1 MPDDTFLTRSHE
13 AAAIDIGLSEDA
25 RKRLADGL
33 GTVLANSY
41 VLLGKTH
48 GFHWNVTGPHF
59 HSLHEM
65 FEEQY
70 QDLQDAVD
78 EIAERIRALGYVAP
92 GSLSDF
98 LRLADVTDTRKAPDA
113 MEMVRQLTEDNE
125 AVSRSCQQVIGLCDE
140 TDDTVTED
148 LMNGRKAAHDKA
160 AWMLRATADR

>member
-1 MPDDTFLTRSHE
+1 MPDDTPLTPSAERM
-13 AAAIDIGLSEDA
+13 DVRIGVPEEH

-33 GTVLANSY
+33 AKVLANSY

-48 GFHWNVTGPHF
+48 GFHWNVTGLQF

-78 EIAERIRALGYVAP
+78 EVAERIRALGFVAP

-98 LRLADVTDTRKAPDA
+98 LRMSDIVDTRKAPDA
-113 MEMVRQLTEDNE
+113 MDMVRQLAEDNE
-125 AVSRSCQQVIGLCDE
+125 ALSRACKDVVSLCHQAE
-140 TDDTVTED
+140 DTVTED
-148 LMNGRKAAHDKA
+148 LMNGRMAAHDKT
-160 AWMLRATADR
+160 AWMLRATAA